1 MRRASNLV
9 PLVLTSKVFT
19 VLHLSIYIFNFLYNR
34 LRININIL
42 YTRKMVSFILNF
54 LGNIYDWG
62 DKVAFSLDYE
72 LLPKK
77 QILTLVVY
85 FP

>member
-1 MRRASNLV
+1 
-9 PLVLTSKVFT
+9 
-19 VLHLSIYIFNFLYNR
+19 
-34 LRININIL
+34 
-42 YTRKMVSFILNF
+42 MVSFILNF

-77 QILTLVVY
+77 QILTLVAY